1 MGLNLLWMLPLV
13 NVDVTCS
20 TKPGPL
26 LTSLATTKYK
36 KILYYFIKI
45 IIIIIIIIISVCKF
59 MK

>member
-45 IIIIIIIIISVCKF
+45 IIIIIISVCKF